1 MVLVSTP
8 IQNRGVATYTTTT
21 YRAIWALITKVC
33 FEKTADNDFW
43 FTTELMTIT
52 TLFLII
58 LFSYKSK

>member
-1 MVLVSTP
+1 MVLVATP
-8 IQNRGVATYTTTT
+8 IQNRDVATYKEGPKHKSV
-21 YRAIWALITKVC
+21 L
-33 FEKTADNDFW
+33 FEKTADNDFC